1 MKGIHGLLLAVALG
15 MAGALF
21 NYVYLDRAL
30 RDTEMVGFVGV
41 KEGMDVA
48 VGERLTDEHLMEVRI
63 PRRNVGN
70 LTGVAYRYTAVG
82 SVRGEPV
89 SRPLAGGS
97 LLLRQDLTTPR
108 RDLQLGP
115 DEAIIWVPID
125 TRSTVPS
132 LIKPG
137 DQVSFMVSTSRIG
150 MPAPAGDFESE
161 AMEPIPEF
169 SRSSG
174 PIETVGPFKVLSL
187 GNRLGSSEV
196 FKSARRPLVQE
207 NVIGIL
213 VELDNNGEMMPDAR
227 HLVDL
232 LNATGNYPVG
242 IMLHGRGDRSG

>member
-1 MKGIHGLLLAVALG
+1 MKGIHALLLAVALG
-15 MAGALF
+15 VAGALF
-21 NYVYLDRAL
+21 NWVYLDRAL
-30 RDTEMVGFVGV
+30 RETEMVGFVGI
-41 KEGMDVA
+41 KEGMEVA
-48 VGERLTDEHLMEVRI
+48 TGERLSDEHLMEVRI
-63 PRRNVGN
+63 PRRSVGN
-70 LTGVAYRYTAVG
+70 LKDVAYPYTAVG

-115 DEAIIWVPID
+115 NEAIIWVPID

-137 DQVSFMVSTSRIG
+137 DQVSFLVATSRIG
-150 MPAPAGDFESE
+150 MPTPAGDFASE
-161 AMEPIPEF
+161 ELEPVPEF
-169 SRSSG
+169 SRSSA
-174 PIETVGPFKVLSL
+174 PIETVGPFTVLSL

-213 VELDNNGEMMPDAR
+213 VELDNKGEMMPHAR

-232 LNATGNYPVG
+232 LNATGNYPAG
-242 IMLHGRGDRSG
+242 IMLHGRDDGPG

>member
-1 MKGIHGLLLAVALG
+1 MKGIHAFLLAAVLG
-15 MAGALF
+15 AAGAIF
-21 NYVYLDRAL
+21 NYFYLASKL
-30 RDTEMVGFVGV
+30 QHVDTVGFVGI
-41 KEGMDVA
+41 KADSDVA
-48 VGERLTDEHLMEVRI
+48 RGERLTDEHLEEVRI
-63 PRRNVGN
+63 PERYVGN
-70 LTGVAYRYTAVG
+70 LEDVAVPYSAVG

-89 SRPLAGGS
+89 SRPLVGGS
-97 LLLRQDLTTPR
+97 LLLRQDLTTPTQ
-108 RDLQLGP
+108 DLKLGP
-115 DEAIIWVPID
+115 NEAIIWVPID

-132 LIKPG
+132 LIEPG

-150 MPAPAGDFESE
+150 MPTPAAGFESE
-161 AMEPIPEF
+161 PPEPVPEF

-196 FKSARRPLVQE
+196 FKSAKLPLMQE

-213 VELDNNGEMMPDAR
+213 VELDRNGEMMPDAR

-242 IMLHGRGDRSG
+242 IMLHGRGDKSG